1 MSAALTTA
9 LRTVLPHWAQRL
21 LRQAFAAMQGGLAL
35 ASLYQLA
42 LLASARRGAREPTA
56 ATTEGEPSSFVVLMP
71 AHDEEGG
78 IEAALRSLL
87 ACEYPRERLRPVV
100 IADNCTD
107 STADRARRAGAEVWE
122 RTEPAK
128 RGKGYALAW
137 ALERLWRLQQPI
149 DAVVV
154 LDADCL
160 VSPNMLAAM
169 DRALRGGAPAV
180 QVSYLVDNP
189 GESHASALRFAA
201 FALIATVRPLGK
213 QRLGLSCG
221 LFGTGMAFRSDLL
234 RSEPWSPT
242 ALVEDFDYH
251 LRLVAAGQRVQFL
264 PEAWVRSAMPAS
276 FAGSN
281 QQQAR
286 WEKGKLQVIR
296 RWSPRLIASGLARGD
311 LNRAHAGF
319 EQLIPPQSLIAA
331 GSLACMGAG
340 LALRS
345 ARLLAL
351 AGCTLAAQLTF
362 VVAGL
367 RLVGAPAQ
375 VYRAL
380 LAAPILIAGKLAL
393 YARLLAG
400 GGPASWVRTE
410 R

>member
-1 MSAALTTA
+1 MPAALTTA
-9 LRTVLPHWAQRL
+9 LRTVPHWAQRL
-21 LRQAFAAMQGGLAL
+21 LSQGFATLQGGLAL
-35 ASLYQLA
+35 ASLYQLV
-42 LLASARRGAREPTA
+42 LLAGARSAVREPTSE
-56 ATTEGEPSSFVVLMP
+56 ATSKGATSNFVVLMP
-71 AHDEEGG
+71 AHDEERG

-87 ACEYPRERLRPVV
+87 ACDYPRERVRPIV

-122 RTEPAK
+122 RIDAAK
-128 RGKGYALAW
+128 RGKGCALAW
-137 ALERLWRLQQPI
+137 ALERLWALQRPV

-154 LDADCL
+154 LDADC
-160 VSPNMLAAM
+160 VASSNMLAAM
-169 DRALRGGAPAV
+169 DRALRAGAPAV

-201 FALIATVRPLGK
+201 FALMATVRPLGK

-221 LFGTGMAFRSDLL
+221 LFGTGMAFESGLL
-234 RSEPWSPT
+234 RSEPWSPS

-251 LRLVAAGQRVQFL
+251 LRLVAAGQRVQFV
-264 PEAWVRSAMPAS
+264 PDAWVRSAMPVS
-276 FAGSN
+276 FASSN

-296 RWSPRLIASGLARGD
+296 RWSLRLIASGLARRD
-311 LNRAHAGF
+311 LNRAHAGV

-331 GSLACMGAG
+331 GSLGCVGAG

-351 AGCTLAAQLTF
+351 AGSTLAAQLTF
-362 VVAGL
+362 VVYGL
-367 RLVGAPAQ
+367 RLIGAPAQ

-393 YARLLAG
+393 YARLLGG
-400 GGPASWVRTE
+400 GGPVSWVRTE